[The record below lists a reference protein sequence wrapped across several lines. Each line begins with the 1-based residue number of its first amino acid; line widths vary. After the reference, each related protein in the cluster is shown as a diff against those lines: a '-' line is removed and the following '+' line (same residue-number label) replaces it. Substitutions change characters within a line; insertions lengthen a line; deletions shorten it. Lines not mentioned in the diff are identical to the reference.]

1 MASLRMLM
9 AYIIKFFKYS
19 ILFSALAVLLRQ
31 QSPISGCSA
40 PFPAAGQPSDAASL
54 DPK

>member
-1 MASLRMLM
+1 MLI
-9 AYIIKFFKYS
+9 AYIIKFFNYS

-40 PFPAAGQPSDAASL
+40 LCPAAGQPSDAVSF
-54 DPK
+54 DTE